1 MAVTIRRLKC
11 LHPGRLHGGGAT
23 GGCEHVIALS
33 LLGFW
38 HAFRIWVVSDK
49 EGRGK
54 ELIFLAVAFSRSS
67 LFLLRGEAADDL

>member
-1 MAVTIRRLKC
+1 MVVAPR
-11 LHPGRLHGGGAT
+11 AD
-23 GGCEHVIALS
+23 VILDFSLS